1 MMKRTLLL
9 IAAAL
14 LGLSLLTACSDD
26 EPNKGEPIQVK
37 PEAERNIWILTQ
49 EGEIYDQTGAKVKT
63 LPDCY
68 YASQIIPFG
77 TDYYVA
83 GRNEDLEK
91 NGFGYWKN
99 GEWVTVL
106 DWVQPAPV
114 IASWR
119 ICKRYDDIYLLT
131 NRWESSGKY
140 GLYIYKNGNPV
151 RQDDFNRQDDVN
163 RRHGQCTDM
172 TVSGNNTYLTGYE
185 YDDDELRSTPLL
197 WTNGQKKSLP
207 IGNAYGGMTSCVY
220 ASGSTRNIVGGCVM
234 NVNNGLGKPALW
246 IDHQLT
252 ILKTSS
258 DTHWGQ
264 VYDVLESNGHIYALG
279 YENEKAT
286 LWIDNK
292 PEVYHHNSFENETSS
307 SYGVQMQLYGSD
319 LYVLT
324 NESYTDVYYHIW
336 MNGQHKNSVR
346 VPGNVVGF
354 AVF

>member
-1 MMKRTLLL
+1 MKRSLLL

-14 LGLSLLTACSDD
+14 LTLAFLTACGSD
-26 EPNKGEPIQVK
+26 EPSQGGPIQVK

-63 LPDCY
+63 LPDCD

-77 TDYYVA
+77 TDYYVT
-83 GRNEDLEK
+83 GRNLDYK
-91 NGFGYWKN
+91 SNGFGYWKN

-106 DWVQPAPV
+106 DYEEPYAVTTSQL
-114 IASWR
+114 
-119 ICKRYDDIYLLT
+119 ICKQYNDIYLLAAKSEPT
-131 NRWESSGKY
+131 GNY
-140 GLYIYKNGNPV
+140 GWYIYKNGKPT
-151 RQDDFNRQDDVN
+151 RQDDCNRS
-163 RRHGQCTDM
+163 HSEYMDM
-172 TVSGNNTYLTGYE
+172 SVSGNNTYLVGYE
-185 YDDDELRSTPLL
+185 YDDDDFLSTPLL
-197 WTNGQKKSLP
+197 WINGKKESLP
-207 IGNAYGGMTSCVY
+207 IGDAIGARPSCVC

-258 DTHWGQ
+258 DTRWGQ